1 MVSNVKDSNSVADR
15 TCCSSV
21 AKLHSAT
28 VFTVLKEVFTSLLSS
43 DSVWTPKSPFVQPS
57 ATHLAQTRTD
67 SHRLQLCPEPM
78 EPMEPIFDSE
88 TSSCAWM
95 QSSDLCSLVVS
106 TSGSGQRPTV
116 EIRARWV
123 KVTLGEAVLLDAE
136 LGGVLDWVWTGVCR

>member
-1 MVSNVKDSNSVADR
+1 
-15 TCCSSV
+15 
-21 AKLHSAT
+21 
-28 VFTVLKEVFTSLLSS
+28 
-43 DSVWTPKSPFVQPS
+43 
-57 ATHLAQTRTD
+57 
-67 SHRLQLCPEPM
+67 M

-136 LGGVLDWVWTGVCR
+136 LGGEVNVEESTWTLSDGLLSLELSKKSKIWWVSAVQGGRPTLKPDPTAKPEPKMDSFAFSFGCD